1 MPSGSPEEILEVLKQ
16 IEERLLRVE
25 RYLGL
30 APEAEAPPAEPSGGE
45 NAEEELE
52 ERVGLLWF
60 ARVGIVLLALGVVFL
75 LTFPYQGLPVAAPSL
90 AGYVLV
96 IGLLALSRYLRT
108 RYELVS
114 RYLTGGGLL
123 LLYFSTVRL
132 AHFSPVPAIGQPW
145 IEALLL
151 AGVVVISTVVA
162 VRRGSPYLA
171 SIALALGYCTAL
183 TWDEPGFTFALIA
196 LLAVL
201 TIDLQRRFVW
211 PSVPLISIALA
222 FLTHMIWAVN
232 NPLFGRPLEIRQE
245 PEWNL
250 VMLLVY
256 ALIFGVGYLR
266 ARVAAE
272 EQPHE
277 ILGAFLIGAGSYG
290 SLLFLTLLA
299 FRGSMA
305 PWHVLGS
312 AVFLGL
318 AVTFWV
324 RRRSKYATFLFAML
338 GYAALS
344 VAIIA
349 RFNTPDHFVWLCWQS
364 IIVVSTAVWFR
375 SRFIVVGNFTVFV
388 LVFVAYLLT
397 AGTISAV
404 SASFGVV
411 ALLSARL
418 LNWQKDRLELKT
430 EMMRNAYLLCALII
444 FPYTLYHTV
453 PPGFVSLSWLCL
465 AAAYY
470 LVSRFLHL
478 RKYRWM
484 ALLTTGLTIL
494 YVFLVDLVGLDPLFR
509 IISFLVL
516 GISLLA
522 ISMAYSRR
530 KAR

>member
-1 MPSGSPEEILEVLKQ
+1 MPSGSPEEILESLKR

-30 APEAEAPPAEPSGGE
+30 APEPETAPANPTDDEE
-45 NAEEELE
+45 AEEELE
-52 ERVGLLWF
+52 VRVGLLWF

-75 LTFPYQGLPVAAPSL
+75 LTFPYQGVPAAAPSL

-96 IGLLALSRYLRT
+96 IGLIALSRYLRT
-108 RYELVS
+108 AYDLVS
-114 RYLTGGGLL
+114 RYLMGGALL
-123 LLYFSTVRL
+123 LLFFSTFRL

-151 AGVVVISTVVA
+151 TGVVGISTAVA
-162 VRRGSPYLA
+162 IRRGSPYLA
-171 SIALALGYCTAL
+171 SIAIVLGYCTAL
-183 TWDEPGFTFALIA
+183 AWDEPVFTFSLIA
-196 LLAVL
+196 SMAVL
-201 TIDLQRRFVW
+201 TIYLQRRFEW

-222 FLTHMIWAVN
+222 GLTHLVWALN
-232 NPLFGRPLEIRQE
+232 NPLFGRQLEIRQG

-250 VMLLVY
+250 VMLPLY

-266 ARVAAE
+266 ARKAAE

-277 ILGAFLIGAGSYG
+277 VLGAVLIGASAFG
-290 SLLFLTLLA
+290 SLLLLTLLE

-305 PWHVLGS
+305 LWHVLAS

-318 AVTFWV
+318 AAVFWM
-324 RRRSKYATFLFAML
+324 RRKSRYATFLYAML

-344 VAIIA
+344 VAIVGSS
-349 RFNTPDHFVWLCWQS
+349 PDHFVWLCWQS

-375 SRFIVVGNFTVFV
+375 SRFIVVGNFAVFV
-388 LVFVAYLLT
+388 MVFAAYLLT

-404 SASFGVV
+404 SASFGIV

-444 FPYTLYHTV
+444 FPYTLYNTV

-465 AAAYY
+465 AAGYY

-494 YVFLVDLVGLDPLFR
+494 YVFLVDLVGLDPSFR
-509 IISFLVL
+509 IVSFLVL
-516 GISLLA
+516 GILLLA

-530 KAR
+530 KKS